1 VTADRIELRGLQVM
15 GTHGVLPE
23 EQQRRQPFGIDVDI
37 TADLRAA
44 GRSDDLADTIN
55 YGEVAEAVASEVEG
69 AHADLL
75 EHLAERI
82 AQRVL
87 AMAGSRA
94 TSVTVTLR
102 KLRPPIP
109 VHSSSVAVR
118 ITRP

>member
-1 VTADRIELRGLQVM
+1 MDDRIELHDLRAM

-23 EQQRRQPFGIDVDI
+23 ERARRQPFGVDVDI
-37 TADLRAA
+37 AADLGAA
-44 GRSDDLADTIN
+44 GRSDDLTDTID
-55 YGEVAEAVASEVEG
+55 YGQVAEAVAAEIEG
-69 AHADLL
+69 EHADLL

-87 AMAGSRA
+87 AVAAGRA

-109 VHSSSVAVR
+109 VHAASVAVR